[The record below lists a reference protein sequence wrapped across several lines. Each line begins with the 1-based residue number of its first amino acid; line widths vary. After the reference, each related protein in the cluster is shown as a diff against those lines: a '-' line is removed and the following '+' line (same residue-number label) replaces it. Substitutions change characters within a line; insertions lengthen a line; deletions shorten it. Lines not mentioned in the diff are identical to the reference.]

1 MNTQPATS
9 HTHGDWRDRAS
20 ARAAMLK
27 SFDEQADNIR
37 TCVHWLSGHNVDI
50 LAVDL
55 RRGRHRPYVT
65 VAATTLLH
73 SLLQDDCATV
83 ERKQQ
88 GAGVV
93 YTWAAVRF
101 GCLIRWQESA

>member
-1 MNTQPATS
+1 MSQHALS
-9 HTHGDWRDRAS
+9 HSHGDWRDRAA

-27 SFDEQADNIR
+27 SFDAQADNIR
-37 TCVHWLSGHNVDI
+37 TCVHWLSGHGVDI

-55 RRGRHRPYVT
+55 RRGRHRPYIA
-65 VAATTLLH
+65 VAASSLLH
-73 SLLQDDCATV
+73 RLLKDDCATV

-88 GAGVV
+88 GDEVV

-101 GCLIRWQESA
+101 GCSIRWQEAA